1 MCGGEHTAAYANR
14 DQVFETLPA
23 LDYSADI
30 NVNSHCARPV
40 QHAQGMSL
48 GQGHHMFIKFAALGC
63 SLRMAL
69 TGQKAQGN
77 PADDSKDRV
86 EERIE
91 ELRQVMIDCLGPTAD
106 VQCPGML
113 SRIRASHDA
122 PSLWYLR
129 SPLMRTLCDIYGEQ
143 GARRRIESISFRFEG
158 LLPEGLSSRPSPLS
172 E

>member
-1 MCGGEHTAAYANR
+1 
-14 DQVFETLPA
+14 
-23 LDYSADI
+23 
-30 NVNSHCARPV
+30 
-40 QHAQGMSL
+40 
-48 GQGHHMFIKFAALGC
+48 MFIKFTALGS

-69 TGQKAQGN
+69 SSQKANGN
-77 PADDSKDRV
+77 PAGDSDERI

-106 VQCPGML
+106 VRCPGMIR
-113 SRIRASHDA
+113 RIRASQDA
-122 PSLWYLR
+122 NALWYLR

-143 GARRRIESISFRFEG
+143 GARRRIESISCRFEG